1 MTDRSQHPDTP
12 DRPLDADAW
21 RAAWRAGVRE
31 GIKDADKGRFVTE
44 QEIAAV
50 LGRYAK
56 TCR

>member
-1 MTDRSQHPDTP
+1 MTDRPHYPDTP

-21 RAAWRAGVRE
+21 RTVWRAGVRE
-31 GIKDADKGRFVTE
+31 GIEDADKGRFVTE

-56 TCR
+56 A

>member
-1 MTDRSQHPDTP
+1 MTERPHHPDTP
-12 DRPLDADAW
+12 DRLLNADAR

-31 GIKDADKGRFVTE
+31 GIEDADKGRFVTE

-56 TCR
+56 ACR

>member
-1 MTDRSQHPDTP
+1 MTDRSQHPDTL

-31 GIKDADKGRFVTE
+31 GIEDANNGRFVTE

-56 TCR
+56 ASR